1 MTDTVRTRFAP
12 SPTGYLHLGGAR
24 TALFNYLLAKQ
35 RGGVFIMRIEDT
47 DQTRNIAG
55 AEQKL
60 LNDMRWLGLLWDEG
74 PEVGGDFGPYRQ
86 SERRARYQELA
97 ERLIAEGN
105 AYYAFDTREELD
117 AQREA
122 AQREKRNFR
131 YQRPDRFPTEAE
143 VAAARAA
150 GRPVVVRFAT
160 PAQEWVV
167 QDKILGEVR
176 LAADALDD
184 FVIMKAD
191 GWPTYHFAVVADDED
206 MRITHVLRGQ
216 EHLINTPRHI
226 ALQQAL
232 GFATP
237 EYAHLPVILTMEG
250 AKMSKREKDKIVRE
264 AVKAALE
271 SGEMDEATAQTMAGA
286 DAAAFAAWRGK
297 QTQLDAEAL
306 TRFAERLRLS
316 LPEID
321 IHDFRA
327 SGYLPE
333 VVVNFIALLGWSAG
347 DDREKYALDEM
358 VGAFRVERV
367 GRVNARFD
375 RAKLLKFNTD
385 AVAAADETRLLAGL
399 RDYLSVN
406 PRSPLAGL
414 DDDTLRTVLRLGAG
428 FRLFSELETK
438 CGAIFIADEALR
450 WDDDAVQKVLLKG
463 DGAGLAALRELTDVL
478 AKLDDFSAER
488 IEAAVRAYGEQRG
501 LGLGKVA
508 QPLRVAV
515 VGGTVSPSIF
525 ETLALLGKEKT
536 LKRIGMTI
544 RHCEQSAN

>member
-1 MTDTVRTRFAP
+1 MTDIVRTRFAP

-97 ERLIAEGN
+97 DRLIAEGK

-167 QDKILGEVR
+167 QDRILGEVR

-264 AVKAALE
+264 AVKGALD
-271 SGEMDEATAQTMAGA
+271 SGEMDEAAAQTMAGA

-333 VVVNFIALLGWSAG
+333 VVLNFIALLGWSAG

-414 DDDTLRTVLRLGAG
+414 DDATLRTVLRLGAG

-544 RHCEQSAN
+544 GHCEQVAS